1 MAIEIE
7 VGAILEGKVTG
18 ITKFGA
24 FVSLPGNKS
33 GLVHISEIAY
43 SYVSDVAEHLAEGQD
58 VKVKVISIDE
68 NNRINLSIKQAL
80 PPPPRPAFQGRGN
93 NGQRPQGS
101 RSDRGGSFRPQG
113 DRAPR
118 PQGERPAQSDRPHGE
133 RPQTSRPTHRPST
146 PATKEPQSF
155 DDMLKQFMSD
165 SDSKLSGRYD
175 NKSSRRRNNGG
186 RRG

>member
-1 MAIEIE
+1 MANEIE

-24 FVSLPGNKS
+24 FVSLPGGKS

-43 SYVSDVAEHLAEGQD
+43 SYVSDVSDHLAEGQD

-68 NNRINLSIKQAL
+68 NNRINLSIKKAL
-80 PPPPRPAFQGRGN
+80 PAPPRPAFNRGG
-93 NGQRPQGS
+93 GQRPQG
-101 RSDRGGSFRPQG
+101 DRPHRPQG
-113 DRAPR
+113 DRLPRQQGDRPQR
-118 PQGERPAQSDRPHGE
+118 PQGDRVQNRGAH
-133 RPQTSRPTHRPST
+133 TAAS
-146 PATKEPQSF
+146 KEPKTF

-165 SDSKLSGRYD
+165 SDSKLSGRYND
-175 NKSSRRRNNGG
+175 RSSRRRGGGNG

>member
-1 MAIEIE
+1 MANEIE

-24 FVSLPGNKS
+24 FVSLPGSKS

-43 SYVSDVAEHLAEGQD
+43 SYVSDVAEHLTEGQD

-68 NNRINLSIKQAL
+68 NNRINLSIKQAM
-80 PPPPRPAFQGRGN
+80 PAPPRPAFQGNRGN
-93 NGQRPQGS
+93 GAQRPQGN
-101 RSDRGGSFRPQG
+101 RGGNFRPQG
-113 DRAPR
+113 DRPPR
-118 PQGERPAQSDRPHGE
+118 PQGERAPQGE
-133 RPQTSRPTHRPST
+133 RSYSSRLPRPA
-146 PATKEPQSF
+146 PAPAPKEPQSF

-186 RRG
+186 RRN

>member
-1 MAIEIE
+1 MANEIE

-24 FVSLPGNKS
+24 FVSLPGGKS

-43 SYVSDVAEHLAEGQD
+43 SYVSSVEDHLSQGQD

-68 NNRINLSIKQAL
+68 NNRINLSIKQAQ
-80 PPPPRPAFQGRGN
+80 PAPPRPQGRG
-93 NGQRPQGS
+93 G
-101 RSDRGGSFRPQG
+101 RPQG
-113 DRAPR
+113 DRGGHRPQGERGGYRQGDRPARTPGDRPAR
-118 PQGERPAQSDRPHGE
+118 PQGERPGAPRAAAP
-133 RPQTSRPTHRPST
+133 R
-146 PATKEPQSF
+146 EPQSF

-175 NKSSRRRNNGG
+175 GKSSRRRNNGG
-186 RRG
+186 KRN